1 MVRRPRPLPAMPEY
15 GDSQQE
21 HDALVLRMIR
31 DIHESVKDIDVTL
44 RGERGENGLVS
55 RVGHLERTC
64 VELKKAAEEI
74 HVRLTLKTFPAPE
87 HAERTSMEKWKAI
100 AIWGGVAVALL
111 SGARDVAVAIMERL
125 Q

>member
-1 MVRRPRPLPAMPEY
+1 MVRRPRPLPAMTDRE
-15 GDSQQE
+15 DAQDD
-21 HDALVLRMIR
+21 HALVLRMIA

-64 VELKKAAEEI
+64 AELKKVAEEF

-87 HAERTSMEKWKAI
+87 EQERTRGEKWKAI
-100 AIWGGVAVALL
+100 AIWGGVAVALI
-111 SGARDVAVAIMERL
+111 SGAVDVVKAILGRMP
-125 Q
+125 